1 MAADLGISRIYS
13 SGKLVWMS
21 TSMSKKVFKLMVD
34 SMSSDVYRN
43 SLVFMD
49 KEVKVRP
56 NFNLLISEH
65 VL

>member
-13 SGKLVWMS
+13 TGKLVWMS
-21 TSMSKKVFKLMVD
+21 TSMTEKVFKLMVD

-49 KEVKVRP
+49 KEIKVSS
-56 NFNLLISEH
+56 NFNLLISEY

>member
-13 SGKLVWMS
+13 TGKLIWMS
-21 TSMSKKVFKLMVD
+21 TSMTKKVFKLMVD

-49 KEVKVRP
+49 KEIKVSS
-56 NFNLLISEH
+56 NFNLLISEY